1 MRLVVAIFMGL
12 INLKGV
18 NVDVKA
24 CEEFTQ
30 KQDVSMSQFLSECDI
45 CVHYG
50 KYGCKLKGEN
60 NETAIVH
67 KPFYGNSRVRL
78 FG

>member
-1 MRLVVAIFMGL
+1 MVVALFMGL
-12 INLKGV
+12 SNLKGV

-50 KYGCKLKGEN
+50 KYGCKIHSVN
-60 NETAIVH
+60 NKTALVH
-67 KPFYGNSRVRL
+67 GYNRSANGSKRRF

>member
-1 MRLVVAIFMGL
+1 MGL